1 MAFVVLR
8 AGAKDKAEKSAIAAA
23 EIKKSIIKVRANLAN
38 LFYLLILF
46 TARCGQQGPL

>member
-8 AGAKDKAEKSAIAAA
+8 ADAKDRAEKSAIAAA
-23 EIKKSIIKVRANLAN
+23 EIKKSIIKVRANLAS
-38 LFYLLILF
+38 FIYFLILF